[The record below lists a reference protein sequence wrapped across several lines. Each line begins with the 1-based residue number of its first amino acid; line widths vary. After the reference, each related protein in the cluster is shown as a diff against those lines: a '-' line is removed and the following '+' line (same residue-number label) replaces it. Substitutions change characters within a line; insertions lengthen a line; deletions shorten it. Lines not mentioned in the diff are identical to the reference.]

1 MQDWSPTFS
10 RVQERVSTIRK
21 NRLHAAQ
28 GRFPLRCF
36 HGCADAHLP
45 FTKTIYK
52 LRRHGSQCF
61 YGCRNAPLPFVKPF
75 TGCVGAIPS
84 VLIHKPAA
92 MIRDFLSTGSRNSNE
107 QPAAGEK
114 KFTTFHFKIQQKTMI
129 LETFI
134 LWNVA
139 ENAISGRISSGFLQ
153 NFPIECDNY
162 EKAPPCFRFWIN
174 KGGLFHTGKGTG
186 SYS

>member
-45 FTKTIYK
+45 FAKTIYK
-52 LRRHGSQCF
+52 LCRHGFQCF

-92 MIRDFLSTGSRNSNE
+92 MIRDFLSSRIVPVMNSPPQARKTLRLFTSKYN
-107 QPAAGEK
+107 K
-114 KFTTFHFKIQQKTMI
+114 KQ
-129 LETFI
+129 
-134 LWNVA
+134 
-139 ENAISGRISSGFLQ
+139 
-153 NFPIECDNY
+153 
-162 EKAPPCFRFWIN
+162 
-174 KGGLFHTGKGTG
+174 
-186 SYS
+186 

>member
-36 HGCADAHLP
+36 YGCADAHLP

-92 MIRDFLSTGSRNSNE
+92 MIRDFLSSRIVPVMNSPPQARKILRLFTSKYN
-107 QPAAGEK
+107 K
-114 KFTTFHFKIQQKTMI
+114 KQ
-129 LETFI
+129 
-134 LWNVA
+134 
-139 ENAISGRISSGFLQ
+139 
-153 NFPIECDNY
+153 
-162 EKAPPCFRFWIN
+162 
-174 KGGLFHTGKGTG
+174 
-186 SYS
+186 

>member
-36 HGCADAHLP
+36 YGCADAHLP

-114 KFTTFHFKIQQKTMI
+114 KFTTFHFKIQQKNNDFGDFYT
-129 LETFI
+129 LK
-134 LWNVA
+134 
-139 ENAISGRISSGFLQ
+139 
-153 NFPIECDNY
+153 C
-162 EKAPPCFRFWIN
+162 C
-174 KGGLFHTGKGTG
+174 
-186 SYS
+186 

>member
-1 MQDWSPTFS
+1 MCLSIEPVQDWSPTFS

-114 KFTTFHFKIQQKTMI
+114 FFTTFHFKVQQKTMI

-134 LWNVA
+134 L
-139 ENAISGRISSGFLQ
+139 
-153 NFPIECDNY
+153 
-162 EKAPPCFRFWIN
+162 
-174 KGGLFHTGKGTG
+174 
-186 SYS
+186 